1 MQTIKLSIN
10 LLSIIGLIG
19 LMIYQTS
26 ATILMF
32 VISLSMVWLTFFFL
46 GESFQKH
53 RPWFV
58 ALQLISVLLSLIF
71 VEQAIFLLSLS
82 LLQGYFCFQK
92 SWLLL
97 VVALI
102 NYSVGS
108 FFLSDSL
115 YFLFVLWVSGM
126 ISIVWSAEKMMK
138 QQEELTTSSDFL
150 RIERNKLSKL
160 FAQSTL
166 NAEAMQKEATLV
178 ERQRIIHEI
187 HDHLGHDLTSC
198 LIQIEAAKVINREQP
213 EQAHQLLSQSAGRL
227 RKSINE
233 VRNVLHDERPKN
245 ETLNINKVKA
255 ELQRFSETHQ
265 IIVDF
270 QYSGSLD
277 KISRFHWQVLAANLK
292 EFLTNTLKYSEAS
305 TVTVRLHV
313 YQKFLRFES
322 KNNGKSA
329 IDYRKGLG
337 IVGMKERT
345 AVLSG
350 KLLID
355 GTDGF
360 HITTILPFDEEHEIS
375 NS

>member
-1 MQTIKLSIN
+1 MQAIKLSIN

-19 LMIYQTS
+19 LMIHQTTS
-26 ATILMF
+26 TLLMF

-46 GESFQKH
+46 GESFQKY

-71 VEQAIFLLSLS
+71 VEQAIFLLPLS

-97 VVALI
+97 FVALI

-213 EQAHQLLSQSAGRL
+213 EQAHQLLSQSADRL

-270 QYSGSLD
+270 QYSGTLD

-322 KNNGKSA
+322 KNNGKRA

-337 IVGMKERT
+337 IVGMEERT
-345 AVLSG
+345 AVLNG

>member
-213 EQAHQLLSQSAGRL
+213 E
-227 RKSINE
+227 
-233 VRNVLHDERPKN
+233 
-245 ETLNINKVKA
+245 
-255 ELQRFSETHQ
+255 
-265 IIVDF
+265 
-270 QYSGSLD
+270 
-277 KISRFHWQVLAANLK
+277 
-292 EFLTNTLKYSEAS
+292 
-305 TVTVRLHV
+305 
-313 YQKFLRFES
+313 
-322 KNNGKSA
+322 
-329 IDYRKGLG
+329 
-337 IVGMKERT
+337 
-345 AVLSG
+345 
-350 KLLID
+350 
-355 GTDGF
+355 
-360 HITTILPFDEEHEIS
+360 
-375 NS
+375 

>member
-1 MQTIKLSIN
+1 MQAIKLSIN

-19 LMIYQTS
+19 LVVYQTS
-26 ATILMF
+26 SIILM
-32 VISLSMVWLTFFFL
+32 VIISLSMLWLTFFFL
-46 GESFQKH
+46 GESFQKY

-58 ALQLISVLLSLIF
+58 TLQLIIVLLSLIF
-71 VEQAIFLLSLS
+71 VEQAIFLLPLS
-82 LLQGYFCFQK
+82 LMQGYFCLQK
-92 SWLLL
+92 SWILLF
-97 VVALI
+97 VALVS
-102 NYSVGS
+102 YSVGS
-108 FFLSDSL
+108 FFLSSSL

-126 ISIVWSAEKMMK
+126 ISIVWAAEKMMK
-138 QQEELTTSSDFL
+138 QQEELTASSDYL

-160 FAQSTL
+160 FSQSTL

-187 HDHLGHDLTSC
+187 HDHLGHDLTSS

-213 EQAHQLLSQSAGRL
+213 EQAHQLLSQSADRL

-233 VRNVLHDERPKN
+233 VRNVLHDEQPKN

-255 ELQRFSETHQ
+255 ELQRFSKAHQ

-322 KNNGKSA
+322 KNNGKRA
-329 IDYRKGLG
+329 LDYRKGLG
-337 IVGMKERT
+337 IVGMEERT
-345 AVLSG
+345 AMLNG

-355 GTDGF
+355 GTNGF
-360 HITTILPFDEEHEIS
+360 HVTTILPFDEEHEIS

>member
-1 MQTIKLSIN
+1 MQAIKLSIN

-19 LMIYQTS
+19 LMIHQTTS
-26 ATILMF
+26 TLLMF

-46 GESFQKH
+46 GESFQKY

-71 VEQAIFLLSLS
+71 VEQAIFLLPLS

-97 VVALI
+97 FVALI

-213 EQAHQLLSQSAGRL
+213 EQAHQLLSQSADRL

-270 QYSGSLD
+270 QYSGTLD

-322 KNNGKSA
+322 KNNGKRA
-329 IDYRKGLG
+329 INYRKGLG
-337 IVGMKERT
+337 IVGMEERT
-345 AVLSG
+345 AVLNG

>member
-1 MQTIKLSIN
+1 MQAIKLSIN

-19 LMIYQTS
+19 LMIYQTTS
-26 ATILMF
+26 TLLMF

-71 VEQAIFLLSLS
+71 VEQAIFLLPLS
-82 LLQGYFCFQK
+82 LLQGYFCLQK
-92 SWLLL
+92 SWILLF
-97 VVALI
+97 VALVS
-102 NYSVGS
+102 YSVGS

-213 EQAHQLLSQSAGRL
+213 EQAHQLLSQSADRL

-322 KNNGKSA
+322 KNNGKRA

-337 IVGMKERT
+337 IVGMEERT
-345 AVLSG
+345 AVLNG

>member
-126 ISIVWSAEKMMK
+126 ISIVWSAEKND
-138 QQEELTTSSDFL
+138 ETTRRVNYF
-150 RIERNKLSKL
+150 
-160 FAQSTL
+160 F
-166 NAEAMQKEATLV
+166 
-178 ERQRIIHEI
+178 
-187 HDHLGHDLTSC
+187 
-198 LIQIEAAKVINREQP
+198 
-213 EQAHQLLSQSAGRL
+213 
-227 RKSINE
+227 
-233 VRNVLHDERPKN
+233 
-245 ETLNINKVKA
+245 
-255 ELQRFSETHQ
+255 RF
-265 IIVDF
+265 F
-270 QYSGSLD
+270 
-277 KISRFHWQVLAANLK
+277 
-292 EFLTNTLKYSEAS
+292 
-305 TVTVRLHV
+305 
-313 YQKFLRFES
+313 
-322 KNNGKSA
+322 
-329 IDYRKGLG
+329 
-337 IVGMKERT
+337 
-345 AVLSG
+345 
-350 KLLID
+350 
-355 GTDGF
+355 TD
-360 HITTILPFDEEHEIS
+360 
-375 NS
+375 